1 VENGDVYYDREE
13 LYYRKEEKKRWDSV
27 GVNDQLDS

>member
-13 LYYRKEEKKRWDSV
+13 LYYRKEKKRWDSV

>member
-1 VENGDVYYDREE
+1 VENGDVYYDRE